1 MRKNRIF
8 PFFHML
14 SGPTE
19 GVPHI
24 HAHTPRPGARH
35 CRAIPKLADLCAESR
50 GCAYPQWHICRSS
63 HPRRP
68 SRVNTDQ
75 AVPSAMW
82 GHAVAR
88 EVQGS
93 ARRDAVPLGLLIAPW
108 AVPARIG
115 NTKCFRA
122 VDRLPS
128 HRCRALPSR
137 VRGAR
142 MPPGL
147 HGPSGHETEMVQP
160 GRSPA
165 GPHRERCRP
174 GLEGRGR
181 PGRLASPAAG
191 PAPAGQPPSV
201 VRALHARGQR
211 GGSRVAARA
220 RARTVGGAD
229 ARHGE
234 AEHPT
239 LGQAP
244 PQQIASQPRNRR
256 PRLQRLVR
264 RTIGCSTPEQR
275 HDVGIGRFIHR

>member
-1 MRKNRIF
+1 VNSSTLKVRGGIIF
-8 PFFHML
+8 QANSYLGGFCSF
-14 SGPTE
+14 
-19 GVPHI
+19 
-24 HAHTPRPGARH
+24 
-35 CRAIPKLADLCAESR
+35 
-50 GCAYPQWHICRSS
+50 Q
-63 HPRRP
+63 RR
-68 SRVNTDQ
+68 
-75 AVPSAMW
+75 
-82 GHAVAR
+82 
-88 EVQGS
+88 
-93 ARRDAVPLGLLIAPW
+93 
-108 AVPARIG
+108 
-115 NTKCFRA
+115 CFRA

-201 VRALHARGQR
+201 ARALHARGQR
-211 GGSRVAARA
+211 ATAHGPGVSVEGRPPAGHGLVGPHRA
-220 RARTVGGAD
+220 VGAVWPHALGPGRWGAD